1 MDRNSPSNS
10 GSPLAGPSGS
20 SLGGSPI
27 ERHIANLKILSR
39 LLSHEMRAQSGPRLN
54 LSREEVGEMQICL
67 DLFIEE
73 TMRRRGSTASA
84 RSEVE
89 VQTVPARMN

>member
-1 MDRNSPSNS
+1 MDRNSPS
-10 GSPLAGPSGS
+10 S
-20 SLGGSPI
+20 SGSPI
-27 ERHIANLKILSR
+27 ERHIASLKILSR
-39 LLSHEMRAQSGPRLN
+39 LLSHELRAQTGPRLN
-54 LSREEVGEMQICL
+54 LSREEVAEMQICI

-73 TMRRRGSTASA
+73 TMKRRGGASIA

>member
-10 GSPLAGPSGS
+10 GSPLAGS

-73 TMRRRGSTASA
+73 TMRRRGSTSSA
-84 RSEVE
+84 RAEVE

>member
-1 MDRNSPSNS
+1 MDRHTPSSS
-10 GSPLAGPSGS
+10 GSPT
-20 SLGGSPI
+20 

-39 LLSHEMRAQSGPRLN
+39 LLSHELRAQSGPRLT
-54 LSREEVGEMQICL
+54 LSREEVGEIQICL

-73 TMRRRGSTASA
+73 MMRRKGSSGAP

>member
-1 MDRNSPSNS
+1 MDRHTNSSS
-10 GSPLAGPSGS
+10 GSPT
-20 SLGGSPI
+20 

-39 LLSHEMRAQSGPRLN
+39 LLSHELRAQTGPRLT
-54 LSREEVGEMQICL
+54 LSREEMAEIQVCL

-73 TMRRRGSTASA
+73 MMRRKGSSGAVRA
-84 RSEVE
+84 EVE

>member
-1 MDRNSPSNS
+1 MDRTSSS
-10 GSPLAGPSGS
+10 AGSAS
-20 SLGGSPI
+20 

-39 LLSHEMRAQSGPRLN
+39 LLSHELRAQSGPRLN
-54 LSREEVGEMQICL
+54 LSREEVGEMQTCL
-67 DLFIEE
+67 DLYIEE
-73 TMRRRGSTASA
+73 VVRRRGGSAS

>member
-1 MDRNSPSNS
+1 MDRHTPSTN
-10 GSPLAGPSGS
+10 GSPT
-20 SLGGSPI
+20 

-39 LLSHEMRAQSGPRLN
+39 LLSHELRAQTGPRLT
-54 LSREEVGEMQICL
+54 LSREEMAEIQVCL

-73 TMRRRGSTASA
+73 MMRRKGSSGAVRA
-84 RSEVE
+84 EVE